1 MPSDNPGAAPAA
13 PEAPAAPA
21 PPAAETAPSGAAT
34 PPAETSAVSPPS
46 PTPAAP
52 EPATEAAAAEPA
64 AEPAAPS
71 HIETPGLLSKTA
83 EETAAAPTEKP
94 AETAAEGAKPTEAP
108 AAPAPEPLK
117 YEAPP
122 TLPEGVSLDAERLGK
137 FDEVIGA
144 ARVPPEARQQLVD
157 MFLAERQQWE
167 SETLAAQHR
176 AFADVRAEWRKAA
189 MGDAEIGGNGF
200 ATNRDA
206 AMRMIELFVP
216 QQHREAFENMLLITG
231 TADHPEMFRFL
242 TNVAKRFDEPAPP
255 PPAQRPPPNIGQRPG
270 GSRAA
275 DRALFYDRNNNNA

>member
-13 PEAPAAPA
+13 PKAPAAPA
-21 PPAAETAPSGAAT
+21 PPAVDPSPSGAAT

-52 EPATEAAAAEPA
+52 DPATEAAAAEPA
-64 AEPAAPS
+64 AEPAPPS
-71 HIETPGLLSKTA
+71 HTETPGLLSA
-83 EETAAAPTEKP
+83 EAKPEGEPAAQAKPPETPASPPAEAAAP
-94 AETAAEGAKPTEAP
+94 A
-108 AAPAPEPLK
+108 PLK

-144 ARVPPEARQQLVD
+144 ARVPAEARQQLVD

-231 TADHPEMFRFL
+231 AADHPEMFRFL
-242 TNVAKRFDEPAPP
+242 TNVAKRFDEPSPP

-270 GSRAA
+270 GSRSA
-275 DRALFYDRNNNNA
+275 DRALFYDRNNSNA

>member
-13 PEAPAAPA
+13 PEVPAAPA
-21 PPAAETAPSGAAT
+21 SPATEPAPSGAAS
-34 PPAETSAVSPPS
+34 PPAETSAAP
-46 PTPAAP
+46 PAAP
-52 EPATEAAAAEPA
+52 EPAIEASAAEPA

-71 HIETPGLLSKTA
+71 HTETPGLLSA
-83 EETAAAPTEKP
+83 EAKPEGEAAAQ
-94 AETAAEGAKPTEAP
+94 AKPTETPKAP
-108 AAPAPEPLK
+108 AAQPAEQPVAPEPLK

-144 ARVPPEARQQLVD
+144 ARVPAEARQQLVD

-231 TADHPEMFRFL
+231 AADHPEMFRFL